1 MKTNNALLAV
11 VALLILLLLV
21 IVTSCEKPTSVPE
34 IKTNVASVR
43 IKAYDFSYEGHDYI
57 YFKSGSGKY
66 GTGGVV
72 HNPNCIC
79 KHGPLL

>member
-11 VALLILLLLV
+11 IALLVLLFLV
-21 IVTSCEKPTSVPE
+21 IVTSCEAPSNIPE
-34 IKTNVASVR
+34 IKTNVGHVR
-43 IKAYDFSYEGHDYI
+43 IKAFDFSYKGHDYI
-57 YFKSGSGKY
+57 YFKSGSGKT

-79 KHGPLL
+79 K